1 MRFRTL
7 TVAVALVAS
16 VATVAAAAGCGG
28 SDSGGGSKT
37 VTWMSWETNQ
47 TNAALDASFAKF
59 AKSSGITAKREAAPN
74 ADYAQK
80 LASLIMSKKVPDF
93 FWCSNVQ
100 EQTLASQGL
109 LYDWSGYLAKNQGLE
124 ASKFAP
130 GALASWKRG
139 GKLYGVPTLANTY
152 GFFYNKALFA
162 KAGVP
167 APQAGWTY
175 DQMFAAAAALT
186 GRNGAKQGLVTQW
199 PFLTSPF
206 GMAQYSV
213 SAGGKPLAPT
223 AVDVKKISIDPKL
236 AAVAQRYNTAIK
248 AGQISPAEADNTT
261 SSSAFANGS
270 IPLLFGGQWLAQT
283 MVGSG
288 KLSFDWG
295 YAPMPQ
301 VDRNVQPTEANGVCS
316 PATLKNPDQVWK
328 AVSYMETTGFNDT
341 MKAVP
346 VAPIAYLPG
355 SNGYFEALQGQG
367 AGPASVAATVRYELA
382 APTKVQTGF
391 LDAWGTK
398 AANVITAEW
407 NPAVDGKKDLTAGIS
422 STTKDINALIANGS

>member
-1 MRFRTL
+1 VRLRTL
-7 TVAVALVAS
+7 TVALAL
-16 VATVAAAAGCGG
+16 VATVAAAAGCGSG
-28 SDSGGGSKT
+28 GSGGGSDT
-37 VTWMSWETNQ
+37 VTWMSWETAQ
-47 TNAALDASFAKF
+47 TNQALDASFARF
-59 AKSSGITAKREAAPN
+59 ASSSGLTLKREAAPN

-109 LYDWSGYLAKNQGLE
+109 LYDWSGYLAKKQGLDP
-124 ASKFAP
+124 AKFSP
-130 GALASWKRG
+130 GALESWRRG

-162 KAGVP
+162 KAGVTDP
-167 APQAGWTY
+167 AAGWSY

-186 GRNGAKQGLVTQW
+186 GKNGAKQGLVTQW
-199 PFLTSPF
+199 TLLTSPF

-213 SAGGKPLAPT
+213 SAGGKPLASS
-223 AVDVKKISIDPKL
+223 AVDVKKMTVDPKL
-236 AAVAQRYNTAIK
+236 TEVARRYNTAIK
-248 AGQISPAEADNTT
+248 TGQISPAEADNGNAT
-261 SSSAFANGS
+261 SAFANGS

-283 MVGSG
+283 MVGQ

-301 VDRNVQPTEANGVCS
+301 VTTNVQPTEANGVCS
-316 PATLKNPDQVWK
+316 PATLRNPDQVWK

-341 MKAVP
+341 MKKVP

-355 SNGYFEALQGQG
+355 SDGYFQALQGQG
-367 AGPASVAATVRYELA
+367 TGPASVAATVRYELS

-391 LDAWGTK
+391 LDSWATK
-398 AANVITAEW
+398 AANVVTAEW
-407 NPAVDGKKDLTAGIS
+407 NPAIDGKKDLTGGIS
-422 STTKDINALIANGS
+422 TTTKDINALIANGS